1 MVDRRRCIAGRR
13 CAYPGRM
20 PVTVETTPPAEA
32 DEPAIP
38 VEAGE
43 QMPEEDG
50 HFPGD
55 PFFELGL
62 ALVYSVGSPFTVAS
76 QNSSDCDQCL
86 RADTDCPSQS
96 GRPAYQNLG
105 ARANVSPEGGDGED
119 AIL

>member
-1 MVDRRRCIAGRR
+1 VPAPSPPAQRDFQHRHQFRQAMVDRRRCIAGRR

-20 PVTVETTPPAEA
+20 PVTVETTTPAEA
-32 DEPAIP
+32 DEPAIS

-62 ALVYSVGSPFTVAS
+62 A
-76 QNSSDCDQCL
+76 
-86 RADTDCPSQS
+86 PSIVDDIAAQ
-96 GRPAYQNLG
+96 GLTEPDRTFF
-105 ARANVSPEGGDGED
+105 
-119 AIL
+119 